1 MPDEIN
7 LKDDYRLANCCN
19 PQPGD
24 EIVGFLK
31 FDSPLISIHRADC
44 VNLAK
49 VGTDRLVKLTWAE
62 ISRDKIERTITDEPD
77 YQALDEIDFR
87 ILAHHYKLG
96 PDYAAV
102 VAKATQVSRADVFEH
117 HKKLR
122 DLNLLIRV
130 QPVMMQYRKGIVKG
144 KWIKHRNHTYYE
156 LTDKGREFVEYY
168 FDNIKKGDLK

>member
-1 MPDEIN
+1 MSEIK
-7 LKDDYRLANCCN
+7 LKDDYRLANCCK
-19 PQPGD
+19 PRPGD
-24 EIVGFLK
+24 NIVGFLK

-49 VGTDRLVKLTWAE
+49 VEPDRLVILSWAE
-62 ISRDKIERTITDEPD
+62 VSRDKVEQSLSDDST

-87 ILAHHYKLG
+87 ILIHHHKLG

-102 VAKATQVSRADVFEH
+102 VAKSAQVPRADVFNR

-122 DLNLLIRV
+122 DMNLLVRV
-130 QPVMMQYRKGIVKG
+130 QPVMMQYRKGIVQG

-156 LTDKGREFVEYY
+156 LTEKGRQFVDY
-168 FDNIKKGDLK
+168 FIKRNSKGDI